1 MPFVWCLGYFALALV
16 ILQMFTHGFVRSILG
31 PALGGA
37 LAQPCDSYPNLFA
50 RGTLFDRFPFL
61 LPNLVCAMIL
71 AFGVLI
77 GVLFLEETHELKKNR
92 PDMGLEYGK
101 WILSHF
107 SKNSSVNFLDKAGD
121 ANIEES
127 RPLVED
133 ELPPGYRTTEGSPR
147 DPSSRA
153 QSPGLKTG
161 LKNKVPIKKPP
172 GTQHAFTKQ
181 VVLNIVGY
189 GILA

>member
-1 MPFVWCLGYFALALV
+1 
-16 ILQMFTHGFVRSILG
+16 MFHFYHLSVQTYAHGFIRSILG

-37 LAQPCDSYPNLFA
+37 LAQPCDSYPSLFA

-61 LPNLVCAMIL
+61 LPNLFCAMIV
-71 AFGVLI
+71 AFGVII
-77 GVLFLEETHELKKNR
+77 GVLFLEETHELRKHQR
-92 PDMGLEYGK
+92 DVGLEYGK
-101 WILSHF
+101 WILSRF
-107 SKNSSVNFLDKAGD
+107 TRSSSPDSLNKAGD

-153 QSPGLKTG
+153 QSPGSKTCLQDRG
-161 LKNKVPIKKPP
+161 PVPKLP
-172 GTQHAFTKQ
+172 GVHHAFTKQ
-181 VVLNIVGY
+181 VVVNIVGY